1 MYVYCVALRELYNLV
16 LYPFSL
22 LLSTPKRSHHHW
34 LTLQRDSGLWGAL
47 MIFFGLGGATV
58 AGIIIDYT
66 KMYKDVSIVSI
77 GFAIISLVWFMEV

>member
-1 MYVYCVALRELYNLV
+1 
-16 LYPFSL
+16 
-22 LLSTPKRSHHHW
+22 
-34 LTLQRDSGLWGAL
+34 

-77 GFAIISLVWFMEV
+77 GCAIISLVWFMEV